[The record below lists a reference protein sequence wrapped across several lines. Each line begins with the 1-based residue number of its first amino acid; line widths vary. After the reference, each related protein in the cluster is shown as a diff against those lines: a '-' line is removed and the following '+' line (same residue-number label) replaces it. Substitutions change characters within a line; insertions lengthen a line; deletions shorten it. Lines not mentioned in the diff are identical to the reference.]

1 MLVRRSIITAEQL
14 AEASIEQRKN
24 GGHFAATLVR
34 LGIVSEDDLCS
45 YLHKEYR
52 LPVID
57 PMSVEPT
64 AEVLSLIPDT
74 LARKHEVLPISL
86 NGSVLTLAMGDPSN
100 LNALN
105 ECKFLTGCDIRI
117 VLAPARSISKAIIR
131 HYNEAAK
138 AYSDALEG
146 LDGREDAAGEEERQQ
161 QRHQPRDRHR

>member
-1 MLVRRSIITAEQL
+1 MAADGHTPPTNGGTTGHSPSTTNVPVPLHRPSLSSRLGEMLVRRSIITAEQL

-64 AEVLSLIPDT
+64 AEVLGLIPHT
-74 LARKHEVLPISL
+74 
-86 NGSVLTLAMGDPSN
+86 
-100 LNALN
+100 
-105 ECKFLTGCDIRI
+105 
-117 VLAPARSISKAIIR
+117 
-131 HYNEAAK
+131 
-138 AYSDALEG
+138 
-146 LDGREDAAGEEERQQ
+146 
-161 QRHQPRDRHR
+161 